1 MLLPY
6 RNEAAYDMIRKNK
19 DDLAA
24 IILEGSQNSNPRL
37 NNKDFL
43 QGLRD
48 VCTECDVLL
57 ILDEVVTG
65 FRVDYGGIQGYYG
78 IKADLATYG
87 KILGG
92 GFPIGAVAGR
102 EDIMAVFS
110 GKAEKEEYFMVG
122 PSTVI
127 LSQWWLELLHLVTS
141 KNIKISFT
149 HL

>member
-1 MLLPY
+1 
-6 RNEAAYDMIRKNK
+6 MIRKNK

-92 GFPIGAVAGR
+92 GFPIGAVAG
-102 EDIMAVFS
+102 
-110 GKAEKEEYFMVG
+110 
-122 PSTVI
+122 
-127 LSQWWLELLHLVTS
+127 
-141 KNIKISFT
+141 
-149 HL
+149 